1 MAKIT
6 EEELKQITE
15 LKQQTTQIVYSL
27 GELQY
32 QRLSIEIAEEDLK
45 SLLKETKLKETDILK
60 ELKNKYGN
68 VSINIETGE
77 F

>member
-6 EEELKQITE
+6 DEELKKITD
-15 LKQQTTQIVYSL
+15 LKQEVSQLIYSL

-32 QRLSIEIAEEDLK
+32 QKVGLEQIELQLKDKVKQVKLQENQVLNDLK
-45 SLLKETKLKETDILK
+45 E
-60 ELKNKYGN
+60 KYGN

>member
-6 EEELKQITE
+6 DEELKKITD
-15 LKQQTTQIVYSL
+15 LKQEVSQLVYSL

-32 QRLSIEIAEEDLK
+32 QKVGLEQIELQLKEKVKQVKLQETQVLNDLK
-45 SLLKETKLKETDILK
+45 E
-60 ELKNKYGN
+60 KYGN

>member
-1 MAKIT
+1 MGKIT
-6 EEELKQITE
+6 DEELKQIGE
-15 LKQQTTQIVYSL
+15 LKQQTTQIVYNL

-32 QRLSIEIAEEDLK
+32 QRFSIEAAEDELRGV
-45 SLLKETKLKETDILK
+45 LKETKLKEANILK
-60 ELKNKYGN
+60 ALKDKYGN

>member
-1 MAKIT
+1 MGKIT
-6 EEELKQITE
+6 DKELQQINEIKEE
-15 LKQQTTQIVYSL
+15 TTKIVYSL

-32 QRLSIEIAEEDLK
+32 QRATIEILESDLK
-45 SLLKETKLKETDILK
+45 DKIKESKAKESKLLNDLKE
-60 ELKNKYGN
+60 KYGN

>member
-1 MAKIT
+1 MGKIT
-6 EEELKQITE
+6 DEELNQIGE

-32 QRLSIEIAEEDLK
+32 QRLSIEAAEDDLK
-45 SLLKETKLKETDILK
+45 KVLKETKLKEASLLK
-60 ELKNKYGN
+60 DLKDKYGN

>member
-1 MAKIT
+1 MGKIT
-6 EEELKQITE
+6 DEELKQIGE

-32 QRLSIEIAEEDLK
+32 QRLSIEVAEEELK
-45 SLLKETKLKETDILK
+45 SLLKETKLKESNLLKDLK
-60 ELKNKYGN
+60 EKYGN
-68 VSINIETGE
+68 VTINIETGE

>member
-1 MAKIT
+1 MGKISDEDFKKIGT
-6 EEELKQITE
+6 F
-15 LKQQTTQIVYSL
+15 KQQSMELVYNL

-32 QRLSIEIAEEDLK
+32 QKISIDLLIEELKAKIKENRVKEAQLLSDLK
-45 SLLKETKLKETDILK
+45 T
-60 ELKNKYGN
+60 KYGN

>member
-1 MAKIT
+1 MGKIT
-6 EEELKQITE
+6 DEELKSISD
-15 LKQQTTQIVYSL
+15 LKQEVSQLVYGL

-32 QRLSIEIAEEDLK
+32 QRMGLDQMELQLKDRMKQLRVQETQVLNDLK
-45 SLLKETKLKETDILK
+45 E
-60 ELKNKYGN
+60 KYGN

>member
-1 MAKIT
+1 MGKIT
-6 EEELKQITE
+6 DEEIAKITE
-15 LKQQTTQIVYSL
+15 LKQEVSQLVYSL

-32 QRLSIEIAEEDLK
+32 QKLGLEQIELQLKDKVKQVKLQESQVLNDLK
-45 SLLKETKLKETDILK
+45 E
-60 ELKNKYGN
+60 KYGN

>member
-1 MAKIT
+1 MGKIT
-6 EEELKQITE
+6 DEELKQIGE

-32 QRLSIEIAEEDLK
+32 QRLSIEVAEEDLK
-45 SLLKETKLKETDILK
+45 TVLKETKLKESNLLK
-60 ELKNKYGN
+60 ELKEKYGN

>member
-1 MAKIT
+1 MGKIT
-6 EEELKQITE
+6 DQELQQINEIKEE
-15 LKQQTTQIVYSL
+15 TTKIVYSL

-32 QRLSIEIAEEDLK
+32 QRATIEILESDLK
-45 SLLKETKLKETDILK
+45 DKIKESKAKESKLLNDLKE
-60 ELKNKYGN
+60 KYGN

>member
-1 MAKIT
+1 MGKIT
-6 EEELKQITE
+6 DEELKQIGE
-15 LKQQTTQIVYSL
+15 LKQQTTQLVYGL

-32 QRLSIEIAEEDLK
+32 QRISLEIAEEDLK
-45 SLLKETKLKETDILK
+45 RLLKDTKVKESTLLK
-60 ELKNKYGN
+60 ELKEKYGN

>member
-1 MAKIT
+1 MGKIT
-6 EEELKQITE
+6 DEELKKISD
-15 LKQQTTQIVYSL
+15 LKQEISQLIYAL

-32 QRLSIEIAEEDLK
+32 QRLNLDQIETQLKDKAKQVKVQETQVLNDLK
-45 SLLKETKLKETDILK
+45 E
-60 ELKNKYGN
+60 KYGN